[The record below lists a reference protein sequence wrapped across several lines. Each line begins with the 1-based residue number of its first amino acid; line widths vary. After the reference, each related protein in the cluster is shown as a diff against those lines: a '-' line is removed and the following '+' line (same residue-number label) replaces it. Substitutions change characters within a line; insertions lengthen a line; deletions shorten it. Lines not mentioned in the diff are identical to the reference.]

1 MKDKFKRIIVFFDKY
16 YFLLMFPMAASV
28 MKFNWHAM
36 GMQGI
41 IPHYVD
47 FKRIILSGFDP
58 SVGSTG
64 TPTFPMWGYGW
75 LFLITENKFLIL
87 IFQNTLAIF
96 AAWLFIRYLE
106 QNNILK
112 SKIIRILK
120 LLLVVSLPWYA
131 FNSLM
136 WPYSV
141 ATSLFLISFI
151 LLIDY
156 FSSENQKITK
166 LILSG
171 ALFGVMLNF
180 RSDYYLMPIGL
191 AIIIVLFRRFDFL
204 AIKNVSVWLL
214 SIYFLLLPWSLYT
227 HRATGHYLLTSTN
240 SGHVF
245 FIGLGNLPGNKW
257 GIEPHDGDPLMHS
270 LVDEEFGKGHSSLV
284 YDSDQ
289 FLKQK
294 FREMVRED
302 PWEYARKIIYSLRNM
317 SSHGAY
323 AGEFF
328 ESPQC
333 HPNCWQN
340 LTRGKRIPTLVL
352 EFLTEPTNYLAESNL
367 CDMFIAVL
375 QVSSVLFG
383 VAVVFFSFLLF
394 PLTAL
399 VTFRRKNL
407 FFILF
412 LSCIAYQGAINVFA
426 YDMASYTA
434 NMYFFHLINL
444 SFGLAL
450 LNEYVL
456 RRVISSEGVA

>member
-1 MKDKFKRIIVFFDKY
+1 
-16 YFLLMFPMAASV
+16 MFASFV
-28 MKFNWHAM
+28 MIFNWHAQ

-47 FKRIILSGFDP
+47 FKHIILSGFDP

-75 LFLITENKFLIL
+75 LFLITENKLVIL
-87 IFQNTLAIF
+87 IFQNGLAIF

-112 SKIIRILK
+112 TEAIRILK

-141 ATSLFLISFI
+141 AASLFAISFI
-151 LLIDY
+151 FLVDF
-156 FSSENQKITK
+156 FSLENNKMGK
-166 LILSG
+166 LVISG
-171 ALFGVMLNF
+171 VLFGLILNF

-191 AIIIVLFRRFDFL
+191 AVIVIICTRFEIS
-204 AIKNVSVWLL
+204 AIKGSLVWLL
-214 SIYFLLLPWSLYT
+214 SIYFMLLPWALYSK
-227 HRATGHYLLTSTN
+227 RATGHYLLTSTN
-240 SGHVF
+240 GGHVM
-245 FIGLGNLPGNKW
+245 FIGLGNLPDNKW
-257 GIEPHDGDPLMHS
+257 GIEPHDGDPVMHG
-270 LVDEEFGKGHSSLV
+270 LIDGKFGRGHSTMV

-289 FLKQK
+289 FLRHK

-302 PWEYARKIIYSLRNM
+302 PGEYLRKAIYSFRSM
-317 SSHGAY
+317 ITHGVY
-323 AGEFF
+323 PGEFF
-328 ESPQC
+328 ESPEC
-333 HPNCWQN
+333 HPDCWEEM
-340 LTRGKRIPTLVL
+340 TKGKRIPTLVL
-352 EFLTEPTNYLAESNL
+352 EFLTEPTKYLVENSFRDL
-367 CDMFIAVL
+367 FIAVV
-375 QVSSVLFG
+375 QVSSILFG

-394 PLTAL
+394 PLTAW
-399 VTFRRKNL
+399 VSFRRKNL
-407 FFILF
+407 FFILL
-412 LSCIAYQGAINVFA
+412 LSCIAYQGALNVFA

-456 RRVISSEGVA
+456 HRVISSEGVF